1 MVSAVPFGIRYGA
14 TKDHPGTAL
23 EDLPVLMGKWS
34 MSMRF
39 LEAKTAFEW
48 KIPLNEFRALSRDDR
63 GEMMA
68 YLMARD
74 EMAAYDGRPIG
85 RKTRD

>member
-1 MVSAVPFGIRYGA
+1 
-14 TKDHPGTAL
+14 
-23 EDLPVLMGKWS
+23 

>member
-1 MVSAVPFGIRYGA
+1 
-14 TKDHPGTAL
+14 
-23 EDLPVLMGKWS
+23 

-39 LEAKTAFEW
+39 LEVKTAFEW
-48 KIPLNEFRALSRDDR
+48 KIPLNKFRALSQDDR

-74 EMAAYDGRPIG
+74 EIVAYDGRPIG
-85 RKTRD
+85 RKARD